1 MERIDQDGLLI
12 CELQART
19 FELSAS
25 AVSASSEVFIR
36 RFMNSNTVKL
46 LDNRTVL
53 NTILQPND
61 LIRMIEE
68 QYGVS
73 TYGSVKYSTEE
84 LYWIGYIYRYFA
96 YTKQKSSLQVY
107 KIIKP
112 KELRGL
118 YLSYHT
124 LDPAFAIDRILEAK
138 HLPLSEAEEQ
148 QRQLEILKK
157 HYRELMLEKGF
168 PDHF

>member
-73 TYGSVKYSTEE
+73 TYGSVKYSAEE

-124 LDPAFAIDRILEAK
+124 LDTAFAIDRILEAK

>member
-73 TYGSVKYSTEE
+73 TYGSVKYSAEE

>member
-73 TYGSVKYSTEE
+73 TYGSVKYSAEE

-148 QRQLEILKK
+148 QRQ
-157 HYRELMLEKGF
+157 
-168 PDHF
+168 

>member
-46 LDNRTVL
+46 LDNRIVL

-73 TYGSVKYSTEE
+73 TYGSVKYSAEE

>member
-73 TYGSVKYSTEE
+73 TYGSVKYSAEE

-168 PDHF
+168 PDRF

>member
-36 RFMNSNTVKL
+36 RFMNSSTVKL

-73 TYGSVKYSTEE
+73 TYGSVKYSAEE

>member
-36 RFMNSNTVKL
+36 RFMNSSTVKL

-73 TYGSVKYSTEE
+73 TYGSVKYSAEE

-157 HYRELMLEKGF
+157 HYEELMLEKGF

>member
-1 MERIDQDGLLI
+1 M
-12 CELQART
+12 
-19 FELSAS
+19 
-25 AVSASSEVFIR
+25 
-36 RFMNSNTVKL
+36 
-46 LDNRTVL
+46 
-53 NTILQPND
+53 
-61 LIRMIEE
+61 
-68 QYGVS
+68 
-73 TYGSVKYSTEE
+73 
-84 LYWIGYIYRYFA
+84 
-96 YTKQKSSLQVY
+96 
-107 KIIKP
+107 
-112 KELRGL
+112 

>member
-157 HYRELMLEKGF
+157 HYRELMLEKSF